1 MAGVACA
8 TPALAPA
15 TPEARPPRTIA
26 LAECRVP
33 KSSEAVLCGKHS
45 VFENRATQTGRRI
58 GLNIV
63 VLPAR
68 GPSPASDPVFVLVGG
83 PGFGAASTVN
93 GESEW
98 FTDRFRRERDIV
110 FVDQRGTGG
119 SHRLPCP
126 FGDTAV
132 MQTHFNDL
140 FPIPAVRAC
149 RDGLR
154 PLGDVTLYT
163 TPIAMDDLDEIRR
176 GLGYGRI
183 NLYGVS
189 YGAQAAL
196 QYLRQYPA
204 RVRSVVLGGVATPA
218 GKQPL
223 SFARAAHDAMNAL
236 LKDCAADAACREH
249 FPNLEAEFQAVLAAL
264 DTRPATFE
272 VTNPTRHVKESV
284 SMSRGAFVERLR
296 LMLYDLDR
304 ASHVPFLVHRA
315 AQGDWVP
322 FATTTSAGVT
332 PGVSAMYLTVTCSET
347 VPGITEDDIVRETR
361 DTFVGEYRT
370 RRHLAACQEWPRS
383 EVPAAYYAPVTSD
396 VPALILSGELDA
408 ATPPHFAA
416 AVARSLPNS
425 RHIVIRNAA
434 HAYWQECPQRLV
446 ADFLSAGTARGLD
459 VACVSQMR
467 RPPFV
472 VR

>member
-8 TPALAPA
+8 TPVPP

-26 LAECRVP
+26 LAECRLP

-45 VFENRATQTGRRI
+45 VFESRATQTGRRI

-176 GLGYGRI
+176 GLGYSRI

-204 RVRSVVLGGVATPA
+204 HVRSIVLAGVATPA

-236 LKDCAADAACREH
+236 LDDCAADPACREH
-249 FPNLEAEFQAVLAAL
+249 FPNLNAEFQAVLAGL
-264 DTRPATFE
+264 DARPATFE
-272 VTNPTRHVKESV
+272 ITNPTRHVNESV
-284 SMSRGAFVERLR
+284 SMSRGASVERLR
-296 LMLYDLDR
+296 LMLYDFDR
-304 ASHVPFLVHRA
+304 ASRVPLVVHRA

-322 FATTTSAGVT
+322 FAVSTTAGVT
-332 PGVSAMYLTVTCSET
+332 PGVSAMYMTVTCSET
-347 VPGITEDDIVRETR
+347 ASRITGDDIVRETR

-383 EVPAAYYAPVTSD
+383 DVPAAYYEPVTSD
-396 VPALILSGELDA
+396 GPA
-408 ATPPHFAA
+408 
-416 AVARSLPNS
+416 
-425 RHIVIRNAA
+425 
-434 HAYWQECPQRLV
+434 
-446 ADFLSAGTARGLD
+446 
-459 VACVSQMR
+459 
-467 RPPFV
+467 
-472 VR
+472 

>member
-1 MAGVACA
+1 MASVACA
-8 TPALAPA
+8 TPAPP
-15 TPEARPPRTIA
+15 TPPRRTIA

-33 KSSEAVLCGKHS
+33 KSAEAVLCGKHS

-63 VLPAR
+63 ILPAR

-83 PGFGAASTVN
+83 PGLGAASTVN

-98 FTDRFRRERDIV
+98 FTDKFRRERDIV

-126 FGDTAV
+126 FGNAAV

-149 RDGLR
+149 RDALR

-163 TPIAMDDLDEIRR
+163 TPIAMDDLDEIRAS
-176 GLGYGRI
+176 LGYSRI
-183 NLYGVS
+183 NLYGGS

-196 QYLRQYPA
+196 QYLRQYPG
-204 RVRSVVLGGVATPA
+204 RVRSIVLAGVATPS

-236 LKDCAADAACREH
+236 LEDCAADTECRER
-249 FPNLEAEFQAVLAAL
+249 FPNLKAEFQALLAAL
-264 DTRPATFE
+264 DARPATFE
-272 VTNPTRHVKESV
+272 ITNPTNHVKEPV
-284 SMSRGAFVERLR
+284 SMPRGAFVERLR

-304 ASHVPFLVHRA
+304 ASHVPLLLHRA

-322 FATTTSAGVT
+322 FAVSSTGGVT
-332 PGVSAMYLTVTCSET
+332 PGVSAMYMTVTCSET
-347 VPGITEDDIVRETR
+347 ASRITEDDIVRETR

-370 RRHLAACQEWPRS
+370 RRHVAACQEWPRS
-383 EVPAAYYAPVTSD
+383 EVPAAYYEPVTSD

-446 ADFLSAGTARGLD
+446 ADFFSAGSARDLD

>member
-1 MAGVACA
+1 MASLACA
-8 TPALAPA
+8 TPAAPLRQ
-15 TPEARPPRTIA
+15 ARPPRTIA
-26 LAECRVP
+26 LTSCRVP
-33 KSSEAVLCGKHS
+33 KSAEAVLCGKHS

-63 VLPAR
+63 VLPAH
-68 GPSPASDPVFVLVGG
+68 GPSPVADPVFVLVGG

-93 GESEW
+93 GDSEW
-98 FTDRFRRERDIV
+98 FGEKFRRERDIV
-110 FVDQRGTGG
+110 LVDQRGTGG
-119 SHRLPCP
+119 SHRLPCL
-126 FGDTAV
+126 FGNAAV

-140 FPIPAVRAC
+140 FPVPALRAC
-149 RDGLR
+149 RDALR

-163 TPIAMDDLDEIRR
+163 TPIAMDDLDEIRA
-176 GLGYGRI
+176 GLGYDRI
-183 NLYGVS
+183 NLYGAS

-196 QYLRQYPA
+196 QYMRQYPA
-204 RVRSVVLGGVATPA
+204 RVRSVVLAGVATPA

-236 LKDCAADAACREH
+236 LDDCAADTQCREA
-249 FPNLEAEFQAVLAAL
+249 FPNLRTELQAVLATL
-264 DTRPATFE
+264 DARPATFE
-272 VTNPTRHVKESV
+272 VPNPTRHEKESV

-304 ASHVPFLVHRA
+304 ASHVPLLIHRA

-322 FATTTSAGVT
+322 FAVSTTAGVT
-332 PGVSAMYLTVTCSET
+332 PGVSAMYMTVTCSET
-347 VPGITEDDIVRETR
+347 ASRITEDEIVRETH
-361 DTFVGEYRT
+361 DTFVGDYRT
-370 RRHLAACQEWPRS
+370 RRHLAACQEWPRG
-383 EVPAAYYAPVTSD
+383 EVPAAYYEPVTSD

-416 AVARSLPNS
+416 VVARSLPNS
-425 RHIVIRNAA
+425 LHVVIRNAA
-434 HAYWQECPQRLV
+434 HAYWQQCPQQLI
-446 ADFLSAGTARGLD
+446 AEFLSAGSARGLD

>member
-1 MAGVACA
+1 VVSLGCA
-8 TPALAPA
+8 TPAPPTQA
-15 TPEARPPRTIA
+15 TRAPRTIQ
-26 LAECRVP
+26 LTPCRVP
-33 KSSEAVLCGKHS
+33 QSAEPVLCGKHS
-45 VFENRATQTGRRI
+45 VFENRAAQTGRRI

-68 GPSPASDPVFVLVGG
+68 EPTPVGDPVFVLVGG
-83 PGFGAASTVN
+83 PGVGAASTVS
-93 GESEW
+93 GDSQW
-98 FTDRFRRERDIV
+98 FTDKFRRERDIV

-126 FGDTAV
+126 FGNGAV

-140 FPIPAVRAC
+140 FPVQAVRAC
-149 RDGLR
+149 RDALG

-163 TPIAMDDLDEIRR
+163 TPIAMDDLDEIRAA
-176 GLGYGRI
+176 LGYDRI
-183 NLYGVS
+183 NLYGGS

-204 RVRSVVLGGVATPA
+204 RVRSVVIAGVATPA
-218 GKQPL
+218 AKQPL
-223 SFARAAHDAMNAL
+223 SFARAAHHAMNAL
-236 LKDCAADAACREH
+236 MEDCAADSACRAS
-249 FPNLEAEFQAVLAAL
+249 FPNLKGEFEGILAAL

-272 VTNPTRHVKESV
+272 VANPTSHVKESV
-284 SMSRGAFVERLR
+284 RMSRGAFVERLR

-304 ASHVPFLVHRA
+304 ASRVPLLVHRA

-322 FATTTSAGVT
+322 FAITTSAGVT

-347 VPGITEDDIVRETR
+347 VPRITEDDIVRETR

-370 RRHLAACQEWPRS
+370 RTHLRACQEWPRS
-383 EVPAAYYAPVTSD
+383 EVPAAYYEPVASD
-396 VPALILSGELDA
+396 VPVLILSGELDA
-408 ATPPHFAA
+408 ATPPRFAS

-425 RHIVIRNAA
+425 RHIVIRNAG
-434 HAYWQECPQRLV
+434 HASYWHECPQRL
-446 ADFLSAGTARGLD
+446 AAEFLAAGSARGLD
-459 VACVSQMR
+459 AACVQQMR

>member
-8 TPALAPA
+8 TPVPP
-15 TPEARPPRTIA
+15 TPEARPARTIA

-33 KSSEAVLCGKHS
+33 KSSEVVLCGKQS

-63 VLPAR
+63 VVPAR
-68 GPSPASDPVFVLVGG
+68 GPGPAADPVFVLVGG

-126 FGDTAV
+126 FGNAAV

-140 FPIPAVRAC
+140 FPISAVRAC
-149 RDGLR
+149 RDALR

-163 TPIAMDDLDEIRR
+163 TSIAMDDLDEIRA
-176 GLGYGRI
+176 GLGYSRI

-204 RVRSVVLGGVATPA
+204 RVRSIVIAGVATPS

-223 SFARAAHDAMNAL
+223 SFARAAHDAMTAL
-236 LKDCAADAACREH
+236 LEDCAADTECRER
-249 FPNLEAEFQAVLAAL
+249 FPKLKSEFQTVLATL
-264 DTRPATFE
+264 DAHSATFE
-272 VTNPTRHVKESV
+272 VTNPTSHVKESV
-284 SMSRGAFVERLR
+284 TMSRGAFVERLR

-304 ASHVPFLVHRA
+304 ASHVPFLIHRA

-322 FATTTSAGVT
+322 FAVSTTAGVT

-347 VPGITEDDIVRETR
+347 VPRITEDDIVRETR
-361 DTFVGEYRT
+361 GTFMGDYRT
-370 RRHLAACQEWPRS
+370 RRHVAACQEWPRS
-383 EVPAAYYAPVTSD
+383 EVPAAYYEPVTSD
-396 VPALILSGELDA
+396 VPALILSGDLDA

-446 ADFLSAGTARGLD
+446 ADFLSTGSARDLD
-459 VACVSQMR
+459 VTCVQQMR

>member
-1 MAGVACA
+1 MASVACA
-8 TPALAPA
+8 TPAPP
-15 TPEARPPRTIA
+15 TPPRRTIA

-33 KSSEAVLCGKHS
+33 KSAEAVLCGKHS
-45 VFENRATQTGRRI
+45 VVENRATQTGRLI

-68 GPSPASDPVFVLVGG
+68 APSPASDPVFVLVGG
-83 PGFGAASTVN
+83 PGLGAASTVN

-98 FTDRFRRERDIV
+98 FTDKFRRERDIV

-126 FGDTAV
+126 FGNAAV

-149 RDGLR
+149 RDALR

-163 TPIAMDDLDEIRR
+163 TPIAMDDLDEIRA
-176 GLGYGRI
+176 GLGYSRI
-183 NLYGVS
+183 NLYGGS

-196 QYLRQYPA
+196 QYLRQYPG
-204 RVRSVVLGGVATPA
+204 RVRSIVLAGVATPS

-236 LKDCAADAACREH
+236 LEDCAADTECRER
-249 FPNLEAEFQAVLAAL
+249 FPNLKAEFQALLAAL
-264 DTRPATFE
+264 DARPATFE
-272 VTNPTRHVKESV
+272 ITNPTSHVKEPV
-284 SMSRGAFVERLR
+284 SMPRGAFVERLR

-304 ASHVPFLVHRA
+304 ASHVPLLLHRA

-322 FATTTSAGVT
+322 FAVSSTGGVT
-332 PGVSAMYLTVTCSET
+332 PGVSAMYMTVTCSET
-347 VPGITEDDIVRETR
+347 ASRITEDDIVRETR
-361 DTFVGEYRT
+361 DTFVGEYRA
-370 RRHLAACQEWPRS
+370 RRHVAACQEWPRS
-383 EVPAAYYAPVTSD
+383 EVPAAYYEPVTSD

-446 ADFLSAGTARGLD
+446 ASFLSAGSARDLD

>member
-1 MAGVACA
+1 MASVACA
-8 TPALAPA
+8 TPAPP
-15 TPEARPPRTIA
+15 TPEAPPRRTIA

-33 KSSEAVLCGKHS
+33 KSAEAVLCGKHS

-68 GPSPASDPVFVLVGG
+68 ALSPASDPVFVLVGG
-83 PGFGAASTVN
+83 PGLGAASMVN

-98 FTDRFRRERDIV
+98 FTDKFRRERDIV

-126 FGDTAV
+126 FGNTAV

-149 RDGLR
+149 RDALR

-163 TPIAMDDLDEIRR
+163 TPIAMDDLDEIRA
-176 GLGYGRI
+176 GLGYSRI
-183 NLYGVS
+183 NLYGGS

-196 QYLRQYPA
+196 QYLRQYPG
-204 RVRSVVLGGVATPA
+204 RVRSIVLAGVATPS

-236 LKDCAADAACREH
+236 LEDCAADTECRER
-249 FPNLEAEFQAVLAAL
+249 FPNLKAEFQALVAAL
-264 DTRPATFE
+264 DVRPATFE
-272 VTNPTRHVKESV
+272 ITNPTSHVKEPV

-304 ASHVPFLVHRA
+304 ASHVPLLLHRA

-322 FATTTSAGVT
+322 FAVSSTGGVT
-332 PGVSAMYLTVTCSET
+332 PGVSAMYMTVTCSET
-347 VPGITEDDIVRETR
+347 ASRITEDDIVRETR

-370 RRHLAACQEWPRS
+370 RRHVAACQEWPRS
-383 EVPAAYYAPVTSD
+383 EVPAAYYEPVTSD

-446 ADFLSAGTARGLD
+446 ADFVSAGSARDLD
-459 VACVSQMR
+459 VACVAQVR